1 MIAPQAPLDWN
12 TDIARMLEIGDVM
25 LSVMMPCT
33 CWDRAKVGSPPDFE
47 KSHLHQQVGREKMIM
62 QDWAFLSIF
71 VKLKHYMAK
80 RRGVDDLFFFAFSKF
95 CL

>member
-25 LSVMMPCT
+25 LSVMMHCT
-33 CWDRAKVGSPPDFE
+33 CWDRAKVGSLPDLE
-47 KSHLHQQVGREKMIM
+47 KSHLLQQEGRGTNMIR

-71 VKLKHYMAK
+71 VKL
-80 RRGVDDLFFFAFSKF
+80 
-95 CL
+95 

>member
-25 LSVMMPCT
+25 LSVMMHCT
-33 CWDRAKVGSPPDFE
+33 IAHAGTGQRKGSPPDLE
-47 KSHLHQQVGREKMIM
+47 TRHLHQQVGWGTNMIR

-71 VKLKHYMAK
+71 VKL
-80 RRGVDDLFFFAFSKF
+80 
-95 CL
+95 